1 MLTLMAF
8 RGTWIQLDLYQFE
21 PVNLNY
27 KFTDLE
33 QLNAPASSYSQTF
46 RLPLTKTNEA
56 VFGPFDLSQVPS
68 FDLKTRTQAR
78 IMKGGVPLITGYLQ
92 VKSWYLQKGQ
102 FVDLEVAFFGEAADL
117 SRTIGD
123 ATLDNLNFTTENHTV
138 NFTNVTNSWAGTLQ
152 SGAFRYGLVDRVK
165 NWDGTTNPGTG
176 ALQPTDMTPFIRVK
190 TVLDKVFST
199 AGFTYSS
206 AFFTA
211 QTDLYLM
218 LHNGGPSLKFVE
230 DSASAKF
237 WVGRTTDLSLTAPTA
252 WTDVT
257 LQEVSPFFDYGSDY
271 AAPTWT
277 VPFSGTY
284 KHQFYFRYSTSG
296 PGPTVSFR
304 LSNGTTHY
312 TLATSGTDFFTR
324 QATLQEYFTGGSTWK
339 LQVQVSAGNLTLNAG
354 AGTLGVGG
362 TSWNITEAVAAIS
375 TLDVSRNF
383 PDMRQMDFL
392 AGLQKCFN
400 LVFIPDRYDP
410 KKIYIEP
417 YTDYMAA
424 GDVKDWTNLLDLSQD
439 VQVNTTADRQK
450 RTYIWTHDEGE
461 DFLNAAV
468 QASGRVYGRH
478 RILDPGNAFATGEQK
493 TVSGFAP
500 FVTSYVPGTAY
511 NIARILSDDGE
522 QPDIAEL
529 KPRLA
534 YWNGQLAQPF
544 LIDNAGTPSSQNMP
558 FFGQFNTSNTED
570 ADVLTAS
577 LMFGIELPFFRI
589 TANPYYT
596 LYNLYWQQYANQL
609 YSSDARILTASF
621 RLTTAEISTF
631 EFSDKIYLFNT
642 YWRVLEITGF
652 DPTVDG
658 VCKVQLL
665 KILGTMRDCTYLP
678 ATGRTGRIEFTTSSG
693 SGIFTVNRE
702 CCEKY
707 GFVYVAGTANC
718 FQP

>member
-1 MLTLMAF
+1 MLTLMAL
-8 RGTWIQLDLYQFE
+8 RGTWIELDLYQFE

-152 SGAFRYGLVDRVK
+152 SGAFRYGLVDRLK
-165 NWDGTTNPGTG
+165 NWDATTNPGTA

-190 TVLDKVFST
+190 TVLDKIFST

-230 DSASAKF
+230 DVATAKF
-237 WVGRTTDLSLTAPTA
+237 WVGRTTNLTLTAPTA

-257 LQEVSPFFDYGSDY
+257 LQEGAPFYDYGTDY

-277 VPFSGTY
+277 VPFAGLY
-284 KHQFYFRYSTSG
+284 VMNFYFNYTLSS
-296 PGPTVSFR
+296 PGAAVAFR
-304 LSNGTTHY
+304 LTNGTTHY
-312 TLATSGTDFFTR
+312 TLNNVYTVLT
-324 QATLQEYFTGGSTWK
+324 QYLTGGSTWK
-339 LQVQVSAGNLTLNAG
+339 LQVQVSAGNITLNAG
-354 AGTLGVGG
+354 GGTLGVGG
-362 TSWNITEAVAAIS
+362 TSWKIAEALPS
-375 TLDVSRNF
+375 TNTLDVSRNF
-383 PDMRQMDFL
+383 PKVRQMDFL

-424 GDVKDWTNLLDLSQD
+424 GDVKDWTNLIDLSQD

-450 RTYIWTHDEGE
+450 RTYEWTHSEGE

-478 RILDPGNAFATGEQK
+478 RILDPGNAFASGEQK
-493 TVSGFAP
+493 IESGFAP
-500 FVTSYVPGTAY
+500 FATSYIPGTAY
-511 NIARILSDDGE
+511 NVARILSDDGE
-522 QPDIAEL
+522 KPDIAEL

-534 YWNGQLAQPF
+534 FWNGQLTAPF
-544 LIDNAGTPSSQNMP
+544 LLDNAGSSSSQNMP
-558 FFGQFNTSNTED
+558 FFGQFNTNNTED
-570 ADVLTAS
+570 ADVPGDS
-577 LMFGIELPFFRI
+577 LMFGIELPFFSI
-589 TANPYYT
+589 TANPYNT
-596 LYNLYWQQYANQL
+596 LYNKYWQQYSNQL

-678 ATGRTGRIEFTTSSG
+678 STGRTGRIEFTQPNGSS
-693 SGIFTVNRE
+693 IFTVSRE

-707 GFVYVAGTANC
+707 GFFYSSSSANC

>member
-1 MLTLMAF
+1 MAL
-8 RGTWIQLDLYQFE
+8 RGTWIELDLYQFE

-165 NWDGTTNPGTG
+165 NWNGTTNPGSG

-190 TVLDKVFST
+190 TVLDKIFST

-206 AFFTA
+206 TFFTA

-324 QATLQEYFTGGSTWK
+324 QATLKEYFTGGSTWK

-362 TSWNITEAVAAIS
+362 TSWTITEAGAAIN

-417 YTDYMAA
+417 FTDYMAA
-424 GDVKDWTNLLDLSQD
+424 GDVKDWTNLIDLSQD

-450 RTYIWTHDEGE
+450 RTYIWTHSEGE

-478 RILDPGNAFATGEQK
+478 RILDPGNAFAAGEQK
-493 TVSGFAP
+493 IESGFAP

-558 FFGQFNTSNTED
+558 FFGQFNTNNTED
-570 ADVLTAS
+570 ADVAEDS

-589 TANPYYT
+589 TANPYDT
-596 LYNLYWQQYANQL
+596 LYNKYWQQYANQL

-678 ATGRTGRIEFTTSSG
+678 ATGRTGRIEFTTASG